1 MRYFSVL
8 AILSQPLSAQVGVMF
23 ALTGPV
29 CAQGGAGTAMSRLI
43 HFGVFLLGTG
53 NHTAG
58 WRYPGADRT
67 FLDIRALQR
76 VAAIAERGL
85 FDFLFLGDGL
95 AANLRSHPSYACRL
109 EPLTLLSALAMTTT
123 HVGLAATM
131 STTYGDPFT
140 VARAF
145 ASLDHISGGRAA
157 WNAVTTSASGAGGN
171 FGRAH
176 PNHELRYEIAEEF
189 INVVRGLWD
198 CWSDKAIIAD
208 LKTGK
213 FFNESEVKPLNHQ
226 GRHFS
231 VQGPLNTGRC
241 PQGQPLVLQAGG
253 SERGQNL
260 AARTADVVFSVVQDF
275 EEARI
280 AYSGLKERVRRFGR
294 DPDTVTILPG
304 VMPIIGETDARARDV
319 LNTLQSYVDST
330 EGLAMLSAR
339 LGVDISQYPLD
350 GPIPNVPVPDT
361 SHGFARALLAKAKR
375 ENMSLRDLYNL
386 TAAARGHWVL
396 CGSVK
401 TIADT
406 LEKWFVAGAAD
417 GFCVMPA
424 YFPGA
429 FDGFVDLV
437 VPELQRRGLYRKTY
451 AGTMLRDH
459 LGLSRPAIGEYAA
472 QKSKAA
478 VL

>member
-1 MRYFSVL
+1 MTRS
-8 AILSQPLSAQVGVMF
+8 
-23 ALTGPV
+23 
-29 CAQGGAGTAMSRLI
+29 I
-43 HFGVFLLGTG
+43 HFGVFVLGTG

-58 WRYPGADRT
+58 WRYPGADQT
-67 FLDIRALQR
+67 FLDIRTLQR
-76 VAAIAERGL
+76 MAATAERGL

-95 AANLRSHPSYACRL
+95 VANLRNHPSYTCRL

-131 STTYGDPFT
+131 STTYSDPYT
-140 VARAF
+140 VARVF
-145 ASLDHISGGRAA
+145 GSLDHISGGRAA
-157 WNAVTTSASGAGGN
+157 WNAVTTSASAAGGN

-176 PNHELRYEIAEEF
+176 PDHELRYEIAEEF

-213 FFNESEVKPLNHQ
+213 FFDEKEVKPLNHE
-226 GRHFS
+226 GPHFS
-231 VQGPLNTGRC
+231 VKGPLNMGRC

-253 SERGQNL
+253 SERGQDL

-275 EEARI
+275 EEAKA
-280 AYSGLKERVRRFGR
+280 AYSGLKQRIHRFGR
-294 DPDTVTILPG
+294 NPDSVAILPG
-304 VMPIIGETDARARDV
+304 VMPIIGKTDAQAHDV

-339 LGVDISQYPLD
+339 LGTDMSKYPLD
-350 GPIPNVPVPDT
+350 GPIPDLPLPNS
-361 SHGFARALLAKAKR
+361 SHGFARAMLAKGKR
-375 ENMSLRDLYNL
+375 DNMSLRDLYNL

-396 CGSVK
+396 CGSAQ

-406 LEKWFVAGAAD
+406 FEKWFLEGAAD

-424 YFPGA
+424 WFPGA
-429 FDGFVDLV
+429 FDEFVDLV
-437 VPELQRRGLYRKTY
+437 VPELQRRGLYRKAYT
-451 AGTMLRDH
+451 GTMLRDH
-459 LGLSRPAIGEYAA
+459 LGLSRPAIGDYLAMT
-472 QKSKAA
+472 QQSKAA
-478 VL
+478 VS

>member
-1 MRYFSVL
+1 MPRS
-8 AILSQPLSAQVGVMF
+8 
-23 ALTGPV
+23 
-29 CAQGGAGTAMSRLI
+29 I

-58 WRYPGADRT
+58 WRYPGADQT
-67 FLDIRALQR
+67 FLDIKALQR

-95 AANLRSHPSYACRL
+95 AANLRNHPSYTCRL

-131 STTYGDPFT
+131 STTYSDPYT
-140 VARAF
+140 VARMF

-157 WNAVTTSASGAGGN
+157 WNAVTTSASAAGGN
-171 FGRAH
+171 FGRTH
-176 PNHELRYEIAEEF
+176 PDHELRYEIADEF

-198 CWSDKAIIAD
+198 CWSDAAIIAD
-208 LKTGK
+208 RKSGK
-213 FFNESEVKPLNHQ
+213 FFDESQVRPLDHA
-226 GRHFS
+226 GPRFS
-231 VQGPLNTGRC
+231 VKGPLNMGRC

-253 SERGQNL
+253 SERGQTL

-275 EEARI
+275 AEAKA
-280 AYSGLKERVRRFGR
+280 AYSGLKERIRRCGR
-294 DPDTVTILPG
+294 DPDSVTILPG
-304 VMPIIGETDARARDV
+304 VMPIIGRTDAEARDV

-339 LGVDISQYPLD
+339 LGVDIAQYPLD
-350 GPIPNVPVPDT
+350 GPIPDLPLPNS
-361 SHGFARALLAKAKR
+361 SHGFARALLAKGKR

-396 CGSVK
+396 CGSVQ
-401 TIADT
+401 TVADT
-406 LEKWFVAGAAD
+406 FEKWFVEGAAD

-424 YFPGA
+424 WFPGA
-429 FDGFVDLV
+429 FDEFVDLV
-437 VPELQRRGLYRKTY
+437 VPELQRRGLYRKAYT
-451 AGTMLRDH
+451 GTMLRDH
-459 LGLSRPAIGEYAA
+459 LGLPRPAVGDYAA
-472 QKSKAA
+472 LVQPSSAA
-478 VL
+478 AS

>member
-1 MRYFSVL
+1 MPRS
-8 AILSQPLSAQVGVMF
+8 
-23 ALTGPV
+23 
-29 CAQGGAGTAMSRLI
+29 I
-43 HFGVFLLGTG
+43 HFGVFVLGTG

-58 WRYPGADRT
+58 WRYPGADQT
-67 FLDIRALQR
+67 FLDITVLQR
-76 VAAIAERGL
+76 MAAIAERGL

-95 AANLRSHPSYACRL
+95 AANLRNHPSYTCRL

-131 STTYGDPFT
+131 STTYSDPYT
-140 VARAF
+140 VARMF
-145 ASLDHISGGRAA
+145 GSLDHISGGRAA
-157 WNAVTTSASGAGGN
+157 WNAVTTSASAAGGN

-213 FFNESEVKPLNHQ
+213 FFDESQVKPLNHE
-226 GRHFS
+226 GPRFS
-231 VQGPLNTGRC
+231 VKGPINMGRS

-275 EEARI
+275 EEAKV
-280 AYSGLKERVRRFGR
+280 AYSDLKERIRRFGR
-294 DPDTVTILPG
+294 DPDNVTILPG
-304 VMPIIGETDARARDV
+304 VMPIIGKTDAEARDV
-319 LNTLQSYVDST
+319 LDTLQSYVDST

-339 LGVDISQYPLD
+339 LGTDISKYSLD
-350 GPIPNVPVPDT
+350 WPIPDIPVPDT
-361 SHGFARALLAKAKR
+361 SQGFARAMLSKAKR
-375 ENMSLRDLYNL
+375 ENMSLRELYNL

-396 CGSVK
+396 CGSVQ

-406 LEKWFVAGAAD
+406 FEKWFLEGAAD
-417 GFCVMPA
+417 GFNVMPA
-424 YFPGA
+424 WFPGA
-429 FDGFVDLV
+429 FDEFVDLV
-437 VPELQRRGLYRKTY
+437 VPELQRRGVYPKTY
-451 AGTMLRDH
+451 AGTTLRDH
-459 LGLSRPAIGEYAA
+459 LGLSRPVIGVYPGMA
-472 QKSKAA
+472 QQPKAA
-478 VL
+478 AS